1 MALGTCRL
9 INGRL
14 FECLH
19 YRLHGCHLMKLPEP
33 RQPGAGRSDLDSVGG
48 NRGVS
53 QNKKKGG
60 RAGGAPP
67 PTRKNSGIKT
77 PNEPRKIYVTIL
89 PLCGGMSPLT
99 LTLKLLRGG
108 GTFASRGESSE
119 TRHVR
124 NDQSADHFVTR
135 LIYQRS
141 GGPCSS
147 HSHSKPT
154 RKFSLFFFFFLSL
167 YSPGRTHFTCLVQLL

>member
-1 MALGTCRL
+1 
-9 INGRL
+9 
-14 FECLH
+14 
-19 YRLHGCHLMKLPEP
+19 MKLPEP

-108 GTFASRGESSE
+108 ELLLPVARVPKHVTFATTNQQTIS
-119 TRHVR
+119 
-124 NDQSADHFVTR
+124 
-135 LIYQRS
+135 
-141 GGPCSS
+141 
-147 HSHSKPT
+147 
-154 RKFSLFFFFFLSL
+154 
-167 YSPGRTHFTCLVQLL
+167 